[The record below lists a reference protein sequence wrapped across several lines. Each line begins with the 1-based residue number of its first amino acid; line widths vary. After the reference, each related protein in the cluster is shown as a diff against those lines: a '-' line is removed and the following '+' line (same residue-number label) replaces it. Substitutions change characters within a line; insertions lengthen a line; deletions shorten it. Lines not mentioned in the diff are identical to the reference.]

1 MPRRV
6 MLGTVVS
13 DKAEKTVTVLVNR
26 RFKHPL
32 YKKYILRSK
41 KFLAHDE
48 ENSCKLGDRVRIREC
63 RPLSKRKCWEVI
75 GEQGIDA
82 APAA

>member
-32 YKKYILRSK
+32 YKKYIVRSK

-48 ENSCKLGDRVRIREC
+48 DNACKVGDRVRIREC

-75 GEQGIDA
+75 GDQGGDA
-82 APAA
+82 AQPA